1 MISAGFYQS
10 WRGSGGQGVR
20 RRKFGQDRSAM
31 DDTVLARKPWRF
43 AGYRLRRR
51 LTVARCCWLPTER
64 LTATLHDDEC
74 SSPELHDAEEVQDHE
89 NARGNTQEPEN
100 KISHCSN
107 LLAYIGHFTLLKRT
121 DYWKNPLHLVPLSI
135 AAGGSPSPKPCVI
148 RIDLYFRFYMS
159 DRNRSPLNSSHACGV
174 LLTSDELDGHVILS
188 SKLSI
193 KIEDSTR

>member
-1 MISAGFYQS
+1 
-10 WRGSGGQGVR
+10 
-20 RRKFGQDRSAM
+20 M

-64 LTATLHDDEC
+64 LTATHDDEC
-74 SSPELHDAEEVQDHE
+74 SSPELHNAEEVQDQE
-89 NARGNTQEPEN
+89 NARGNAQEPEN
-100 KISHCSN
+100 KISHSSN
-107 LLAYIGHFTLLKRT
+107 LLSLYRSSYTTETSRLLEESLAPRS
-121 DYWKNPLHLVPLSI
+121 PLFI

-174 LLTSDELDGHVILS
+174 LLMSDELDGHVILS